1 MNKILAII
9 TALLAVTL
17 MSMQNPLVDIV
28 NQVNEKRESRILF
41 ATMGIVDYLHFQ
53 PKDVTDELSEE
64 IFLDYLKE
72 IDQSKRFL
80 TKQDIALLQK
90 HKFEIDDQIEA
101 FNFSFFNQAE
111 DLIEVGIQRSHDIY
125 QSVIAGDLAIDELE
139 VLELD
144 AEKRDYAADA
154 VELADVWRKYMK
166 FSVVAKISEIQEQ
179 GILTDSL
186 SELEIREKAQKDV
199 KKTFDE
205 WFSRMDELRREDRFD
220 QYMNTITHQFDPHS
234 EYFSPKGKENFD
246 IQMGNKL
253 EGIGARLQKA
263 GDFVKIF
270 SIVPGG
276 PAWKGKD
283 LKVDDVIL
291 SVRQK
296 DERDAVDITGMRLD
310 DVISMIR
317 GPKGT
322 TVILNVKR
330 LDGTLHAV
338 MIERD
343 EVILDDA
350 AAKSMIISAEGYND
364 KIGYIQLPIFYST
377 FDGGNSCS
385 NDIEEELEKLKREEV
400 NGVILDLRYNGGG
413 SLPDVIEMA
422 GLFIEKGP
430 VVQVKSRDGKPEVQ
444 YDPDPTVTYDG
455 PLIVMVNEVSASA
468 SEILAAA
475 LQDYGRAII
484 VGGDKTFGKA
494 TVQGVYNLDRMI
506 RGESDVKPL
515 GQIKLTTQKFF
526 RINGSSNQLKGV
538 VPDIHLPDQFDFME
552 YGEDLY
558 EDALSYSEINAVNF
572 GQDIYKVKAKETL
585 AKKSAS
591 RVAKSDFF
599 DKVQEYGELVE
610 QREDDTEISI
620 SLKEYL
626 AEVDKEDAELKPFED
641 MREANVEGILIR
653 NLDEDRSFIDLDE
666 SRKAKNLDFIEG
678 LTKDHYLY
686 ETMMIMQDMIEQD
699 RRLVQK

>member
-1 MNKILAII
+1 M
-9 TALLAVTL
+9 
-17 MSMQNPLVDIV
+17 
-28 NQVNEKRESRILF
+28 
-41 ATMGIVDYLHFQ
+41 
-53 PKDVTDELSEE
+53 
-64 IFLDYLKE
+64 
-72 IDQSKRFL
+72 
-80 TKQDIALLQK
+80 
-90 HKFEIDDQIEA
+90 IEA
-101 FNFSFFNQAE
+101 
-111 DLIEVGIQRSHDIY
+111 GIQRSHDIY

-154 VELADVWRKYMK
+154 VELADLWRKYMK

-377 FDGGNSCS
+377 FDGGNSCA

-455 PLIVMVNEVSASA
+455 PLILMVNEVSASA

-526 RINGSSNQLKGV
+526 RINGRSNQLKGV

-572 GQDIYKVKAKETL
+572 GQDVYKVKAKETL

-591 RVAKSDFF
+591 RVANSDFF

-626 AEVDKEDAELKPFED
+626 AEVDKDNTELKPFED

-653 NLDEDRSFIDLDE
+653 NLDEDRSFINLDE

>member
-17 MSMQNPLVDIV
+17 MSMQNPLLDVV
-28 NQVNEKRESRILF
+28 NQLNEKRESRILF

-80 TKQDIALLQK
+80 TKQDIAVLQK
-90 HKFEIDDQIEA
+90 HKWEIDDQIEA
-101 FNFSFFNQAE
+101 FNFSFFNEAE
-111 DLIEVGIQRSHDIY
+111 DLIEAGIQRSHEI
-125 QSVIAGDLAIDELE
+125 SESIITGDLAIDDVE

-144 AEKRDYAADA
+144 ADKRDYAADA

-186 SELEIREKAQKDV
+186 SEFEIREKAQKDV

-205 WFSRMDELRREDRFD
+205 WFLRMDELRREDRFD

-296 DERDAVDITGMRLD
+296 DERDAFDITGMRLD

-364 KIGYIQLPIFYST
+364 KIGYIHLPIFYST
-377 FDGGNSCS
+377 FDGGNSCA

-494 TVQGVYNLDRMI
+494 TVQGVYDLDRMI

-572 GQDIYKVKAKETL
+572 EQDVYKVKAKQIL
-585 AKKSAS
+585 AKKSAL

-620 SLKEYL
+620 SLNEYL
-626 AEVDKEDAELKPFED
+626 AEVDKEDAELKLFED
-641 MREANVEGILIR
+641 MRDASVEGILIR
-653 NLDEDRSFIDLDE
+653 NLKEDRDFIDLDE

-678 LTKDHYLY
+678 LTKDHYLF